1 MGQKEAQTH
10 TKHNV
15 TVAVAVSTVAVVV
28 QQLIRGNAIA
38 HVVFVPWCDKKPRK
52 ERPERSVL
60 TDVARLAWVEQR
72 WPRREG
78 DGIGHQND
86 ELLCHVPA
94 HVAHRQ
100 PEAEPEEPEEQGTDV
115 LQVVS
120 EPNLSKSNACLNFH
134 HVENS
139 ERWLV

>member
-1 MGQKEAQTH
+1 MGDGTKGSTNTH

-28 QQLIRGNAIA
+28 RQLIRGNAIA
-38 HVVFVPWCDKKPRK
+38 HVVFVPWCDKKPVKRGRK
-52 ERPERSVL
+52 EVYLS
-60 TDVARLAWVEQR
+60 DVARLAWVEQR

-78 DGIGHQND
+78 DGIGRQND

-100 PEAEPEEPEEQGTDV
+100 LEADRTRGTGRA
-115 LQVVS
+115 
-120 EPNLSKSNACLNFH
+120 KH
-134 HVENS
+134 
-139 ERWLV
+139 